1 MENNRKS
8 IPQLIG
14 IALATLFLLGGL
26 TVFLYLLGSLGMFPL
41 YVTKVIPWL
50 GICAVLTVILLS
62 SGYLGPRGKKALTY
76 SFWCVCLASALFIG
90 YGSYQES
97 LPTLDDRDLL
107 LWQYQPFEEGSKT
120 VTLSEKSTFQLDQAS
135 ALNLRLDGATALYP
149 VYAGF
154 VQAAWPEGEYHYYDS
169 TVSCYGTVAAY
180 ERLIGREADIIFAAA
195 PSEAQLAAAKAA
207 GMELHLTPIGREA
220 FVFFVNSKNPV
231 TNLTVEQI
239 QGIYSGQI
247 TNWKAVGGK
256 SQRIRPFQRVENSGS
271 QTALQ
276 RLMAGHDLMEP
287 ETEDRI
293 AGMGGIIEE
302 VASYR
307 NYKNAIGFSFR
318 YYSTEMVQNGDIRLL
333 ALNGVDPTRETILDG
348 SYPISSEFYAITAAP
363 IGEPAPQERN
373 QDMAAFLDWI
383 VSEQGQEIVEK
394 TGYVGVM

>member
-1 MENNRKS
+1 MPSERKR

-14 IALATLFLLGGL
+14 IVLLALIFLGGP
-26 TVFLYLLGSLGMFPL
+26 VFFLYLLGSLGMFPL

-50 GICAVLTVILLS
+50 GICAVLAVILLS
-62 SGYLGPRGKKALTY
+62 SGYLGSRGKKALTC
-76 SFWCVCLASALFIG
+76 SFLCVCLVSVLYIG
-90 YGSYQES
+90 YGFYKES
-97 LPTLDDRDLL
+97 LPSLDDRDLL
-107 LWQYQPFEEGSKT
+107 LWQYQPFEEGSKA
-120 VTLSEKSTFQLDQAS
+120 VTLDEKATFQLDQAS
-135 ALNLRLDGATALYP
+135 ALRLDGATALYP

-154 VQAAWPEGEYHYYDS
+154 VQAVWPEGEYHYYDS
-169 TVSCYGTVAAY
+169 TISCYGTVAAY
-180 ERLIGREADIIFAAA
+180 ERLIGHEVDIIFAAA

-220 FVFFVNSKNPV
+220 FVFFVNNKNSV

-247 TNWKAVGGK
+247 TNWNEVGGK
-256 SQRIRPFQRVENSGS
+256 NQRIRPFQRAENSGS

-276 RLMAGHDLMEP
+276 RLMDGRDLMEP

-293 AGMGGIIEE
+293 AGMGGIIEQ

-333 ALNGVDPTRETILDG
+333 ALNGVEPTRETIRDG
-348 SYPISSEFYAITAAP
+348 SYPISSEFYAVTAAP
-363 IGEPAPQERN
+363 IGEPAPQERTQN
-373 QDMAAFLDWI
+373 MAAFLDWI
-383 VSEQGQEIVEK
+383 LSEQGQEIVER

>member
-50 GICAVLTVILLS
+50 GICAVLAVILLS

-76 SFWCVCLASALFIG
+76 SFWCVCLASALYIG

>member
-1 MENNRKS
+1 MPSERKR

-14 IALATLFLLGGL
+14 IVLLALIFLGGP
-26 TVFLYLLGSLGMFPL
+26 VFFLYLLGSLGMFPL

-50 GICAVLTVILLS
+50 GICAVLAVILLS
-62 SGYLGPRGKKALTY
+62 SGYLGSRGKKALTC
-76 SFWCVCLASALFIG
+76 SFLCVCLVSVLYIG
-90 YGSYQES
+90 YGFYKES
-97 LPTLDDRDLL
+97 LPSLDDRDLL
-107 LWQYQPFEEGSKT
+107 LWQYQPFEEGSKA
-120 VTLSEKSTFQLDQAS
+120 VTLDEKATFQLDQAS
-135 ALNLRLDGATALYP
+135 ALRLDGATALYP

-154 VQAAWPEGEYHYYDS
+154 VQAVWPEGEYHYYDS
-169 TVSCYGTVAAY
+169 TISCYGTVAAY
-180 ERLIGREADIIFAAA
+180 ERLIGHEVDIIFAAA

-220 FVFFVNSKNPV
+220 FVFFVNNKNSV

-247 TNWKAVGGK
+247 TNWNEVGGK
-256 SQRIRPFQRVENSGS
+256 NQRIRPFQRAENSGS

-276 RLMAGHDLMEP
+276 RLMDGRDLMEP

-293 AGMGGIIEE
+293 AGMGGIIEQ

-333 ALNGVDPTRETILDG
+333 ALNGVEPTRETIRDG
-348 SYPISSEFYAITAAP
+348 SYPISSEFYAVTAAP

-373 QDMAAFLDWI
+373 QNMAAFLDWI
-383 VSEQGQEIVEK
+383 LSEQGQEIVER